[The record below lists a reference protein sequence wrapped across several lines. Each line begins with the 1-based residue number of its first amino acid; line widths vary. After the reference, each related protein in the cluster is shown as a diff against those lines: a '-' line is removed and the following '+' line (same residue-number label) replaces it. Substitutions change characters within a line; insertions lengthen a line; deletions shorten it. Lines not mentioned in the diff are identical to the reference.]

1 MLIIDKYDSE
11 KNIDECWY
19 NSSNIVYSK
28 CHDKPNDYKDLE
40 VVFSDGRRYK
50 YLEMNI
56 QDVLLFKVAESQG
69 KALSKFIKKYQFE
82 RMEKVDLAELQAKK
96 MLLLEE
102 KNNLNTK

>member
-28 CHDKPNDYKDLE
+28 CYDKPNDYKDLE